1 MFPRLARA
9 DAERGARFVVNVTND
24 GWYKD
29 TWGPYQ
35 HFQAN
40 VYRAIENRVTVLRS
54 GNTGI
59 SGVIDP
65 WGVVTARL
73 DLNERGRLDAEVPLA
88 DPFPG
93 RSFYARHGDW
103 FGALCLL
110 AAAGLIAF
118 GLRRGDGGIS

>member
-1 MFPRLARA
+1 MFPRWANL
-9 DAERGARFVVNVTND
+9 DASRGARLIFNLTND
-24 GWYKD
+24 GWYKN

-40 VYRAIENRVTVLRS
+40 IYRAIENRVTVIRS

-59 SGVIDP
+59 SAVIDP

-73 DLNERGRLDAEVPLA
+73 GLGERGRLDAEVPLE
-88 DPFPG
+88 DFFPR

-103 FGALCLL
+103 FGTLCLWL
-110 AAAGLIAF
+110 AGLCAGLAF
-118 GLRRGDGGIS
+118 WLKPQSV

>member
-9 DAERGARFVVNVTND
+9 DAGRGARILVNVTND
-24 GWYKD
+24 GWYKN

-35 HFQAN
+35 HFQVN
-40 VYRAIENRVTVLRS
+40 TCRAIENRVTVLRS

-88 DPFPG
+88 DPFPR

-103 FGALCLL
+103 LGALCLL
-110 AAAGLIAF
+110 AAAALIAF
-118 GLRRGDGGIS
+118 GLRRGDGAIS

>member
-9 DAERGARFVVNVTND
+9 DAARGARLLVNLTND

-29 TWGPYQ
+29 TWGPFQ

-40 VYRAIENRVTVLRS
+40 VYRAIEDRVTVLRC
-54 GNTGI
+54 GNNGI

-65 WGVVTARL
+65 WGVATARL
-73 DLNERGRLDAEVPLA
+73 DLNLRGRLDAAVPLA
-88 DPFPG
+88 DPFPR

-110 AAAGLIAF
+110 AAAGLAAA
-118 GLRRGDGGIS
+118 GLKRA